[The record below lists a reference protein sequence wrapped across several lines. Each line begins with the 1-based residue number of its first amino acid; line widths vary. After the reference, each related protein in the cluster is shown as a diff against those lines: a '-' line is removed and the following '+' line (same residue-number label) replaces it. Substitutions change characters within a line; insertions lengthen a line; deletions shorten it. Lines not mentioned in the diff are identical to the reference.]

1 MPMIA
6 HVPGGL
12 MKTTTVCAGA
22 VLLTFLTGTLW
33 SQVPTPNP
41 GLTTVGIIPVPNWT
55 ATGTVSFDLSSFNPL
70 TRVLYYADRNNH
82 GATAIDTKT
91 NTFVGVVAP
100 PGCTG
105 TSCPSGA
112 LVIPDLQKL
121 VLTSRGTTLWIYDLR
136 VPGAEPL
143 TVSPV
148 PNGIDE
154 LDYDPI
160 HQRIY
165 IGNTVAPFF
174 LIGIDLVGPAAG
186 TVVASIPLPGSPEQP
201 RFNPVDGLIYLTIP
215 SVGLL
220 VMDPNAGPSG

>member
-1 MPMIA
+1 MR
-6 HVPGGL
+6 VGL
-12 MKTTTVCAGA
+12 MLYSFFTS
-22 VLLTFLTGTLW
+22 TLW
-33 SQVPTPNP
+33 SQVTTPDA
-41 GLTTVGIIPVPNWT
+41 GVTTVALIPVPNWGT
-55 ATGTVSFDLSSFNPL
+55 TGTVSFDLSSFNPL

-82 GATAIDTKT
+82 GATAIDTKA
-91 NTFVGVVAP
+91 NTIIGVVTPA
-100 PGCTG
+100 GCTG

-121 VLTSRGTTLWIYDLR
+121 VLTGRGTTLWIYDLR
-136 VPGAEPL
+136 APSADPA

-174 LIGIDLVGPAAG
+174 LTAIDLTGPAAG
-186 TVVASIPLPGSPEQP
+186 TVVASIPLPG
-201 RFNPVDGLIYLTIP
+201 
-215 SVGLL
+215 
-220 VMDPNAGPSG
+220 